1 MISVSSSGSF
11 KNTNTF
17 LERMH
22 NAKMLNILSKYGD
35 EGIQA
40 LSSAT
45 PEDTGR
51 TADSWKYE
59 VYNRGGVY
67 TIVWINTNVVNGVPV
82 AILLQYGHGTGTGGY
97 IFGKDFINPAIQ
109 PIFDRIASDVWKVV
123 TNA

>member
-1 MISVSSSGSF
+1 
-11 KNTNTF
+11 
-17 LERMH
+17 MH
-22 NAKMLNILSKYGD
+22 NAKMLSILSKYGD

-97 IFGKDFINPAIQ
+97 IFGRDFINPAIQ

-123 TNA
+123 TSA